1 MKSIGINDELH
12 KRIRRI
18 SKKTGILIYRLILD
32 SVEYLEDKYE
42 VTPDEEIMW
51 VDWRFNSFTKG

>member
-12 KRIRRI
+12 KRIKRI

-42 VTPDEEIMW
+42 VTPDEEIM
-51 VDWRFNSFTKG
+51 